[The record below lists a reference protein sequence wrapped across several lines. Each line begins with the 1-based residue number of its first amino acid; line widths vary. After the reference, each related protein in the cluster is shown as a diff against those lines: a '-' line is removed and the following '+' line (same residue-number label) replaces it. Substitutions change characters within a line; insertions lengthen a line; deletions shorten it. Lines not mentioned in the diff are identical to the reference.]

1 MLKKVLKAQAGQG
14 VLEYII
20 LASLIGIFCLVA
32 VKQFGEVIQ
41 SRIIDMRKHVVDKIE
56 LRQGGRN

>member
-1 MLKKVLKAQAGQG
+1 MLKKFLKSKQGQG

-20 LASLIGIFCLVA
+20 LASLIGVFCLVA

-41 SRIIDMRKHVVDKIE
+41 MRIIDMRKHVVENIE
-56 LRQGGRN
+56 LRQGGNY